1 MPFLLSSGVHVWI
14 SVVPPM
20 CLSLDILKGD
30 WLICYKEQRPAVQ
43 FRNTHSA
50 KQSQAPFPQWAF
62 TSNHCEQKLKN
73 ESNCLGKKIQW
84 NRISKVWFEYTW
96 WFFFFVWSSL
106 STSLALPFK
115 MHNHLRLCCHSLCEL
130 LKSLWRTF
138 SLKFLTERR
147 ISFAWQRA
155 SQHALFMLILP
166 ERNFLKWTLSPYIRA
181 ANGSL
186 LNTLLNT
193 NHYCS

>member
-14 SVVPPM
+14 SLVPPM
-20 CLSLDILKGD
+20 CLSLDVLEGN
-30 WLICYKEQRPAVQ
+30 WSVTRSRGQQSNSE
-43 FRNTHSA
+43 THTL
-50 KQSQAPFPQWAF
+50 QSSHRAPFPQWAF

-73 ESNCLGKKIQW
+73 ESNCLGKEIQL

-115 MHNHLRLCCHSLCEL
+115 MHNHTRLCCHSLYEL

-147 ISFAWQRA
+147 TSFAWQRA
-155 SQHALFMLILP
+155 SQHA
-166 ERNFLKWTLSPYIRA
+166 
-181 ANGSL
+181 
-186 LNTLLNT
+186 
-193 NHYCS
+193 CSCWFCCKRISSNEHCLHTSEQLMEVY